1 MGTYCVSGSS
11 SGIGQAAKAR
21 LEASGHRV
29 FGVDL
34 QGADIN
40 VDLAT
45 AAGRS
50 VAVAAV
56 LDACGGRLN
65 GLIPCAGVAGF
76 TNAPALT
83 VAINYFGVMAL
94 VEGLRPA
101 LLAAAP
107 STICLIS
114 SNSTIM
120 TPGLDPADAE
130 FFLAHDE
137 PEVAEYF
144 ANKGW
149 TAYPAGKLALA
160 YWARSHA
167 VTPDWIG
174 SGIRINAVAPGVITT
189 GMTVPLKEVEGT
201 AKALRRSRY
210 RSAAGVG
217 QRRWRPSSSF
227 WCLMRR
233 VTSLGRPSS
242 PMEAPTPC
250 CSPAR
255 TRTRCQRARLVKPN
269 TVQLGGWMV
278 ALGGRLSGWG
288 QSWWRARLTCH
299 RVYLRLTTRGFARRR
314 RVGLSLRQSR
324 TMACRQPCSSVG

>member
-29 FGVDL
+29 IGVDL
-34 QGADIN
+34 KGADIN

-50 VAVAAV
+50 AAVAAV
-56 LDACGGRLN
+56 LEACGGRLN

-130 FFLAHDE
+130 FFLSHDE
-137 PEVAEYF
+137 PDVAEYF
-144 ANKGW
+144 ASKGW

-160 YWARSHA
+160 YWVRSNA
-167 VTPDWIG
+167 VTAAWIG

-201 AKALRRSRY
+201 AKAL
-210 RSAAGVG
+210 AAIPIPIGHWGRPEEIAAVIEFLVSDASSYVVG
-217 QRRWRPSSSF
+217 QTVIADGGTDALLQPRSHPHP
-227 WCLMRR
+227 L
-233 VTSLGRPSS
+233 
-242 PMEAPTPC
+242 
-250 CSPAR
+250 PAR
-255 TRTRCQRARLVKPN
+255 EAR
-269 TVQLGGWMV
+269 
-278 ALGGRLSGWG
+278 
-288 QSWWRARLTCH
+288 
-299 RVYLRLTTRGFARRR
+299 
-314 RVGLSLRQSR
+314 
-324 TMACRQPCSSVG
+324 